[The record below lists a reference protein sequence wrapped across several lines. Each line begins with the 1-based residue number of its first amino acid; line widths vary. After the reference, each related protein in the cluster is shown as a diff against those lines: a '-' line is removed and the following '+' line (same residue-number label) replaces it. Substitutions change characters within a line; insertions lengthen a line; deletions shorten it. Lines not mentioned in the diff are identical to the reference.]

1 MEKIKLYIRRGKG
14 IGLLFLL
21 ASAVLATM
29 FLMISLKSA
38 YTEIKPE
45 VVLVANEF
53 LPITVKGGKIV
64 EPANAYKRIEL
75 DFGGK
80 GEKKDLLPVVL
91 DTRNEV
97 SSVPTEPQGLFITT
111 DTVYAVTA
119 DQIRRLNLQ
128 TQQDGV
134 LTKENFAEIMDG
146 VVGYVSSFAA
156 MILVAMYFLTL
167 LLKTWL
173 AALRGRVALKVMKKP
188 EMLNMSGLMRLSAMT
203 AAVTELGSYFVG
215 TGFGLTGWHTFIII
229 VAGVFIVLYQMQ
241 PEDSNN
247 DSILP
252 GG

>member
-80 GEKKDLLPVVL
+80 GEKKDLFPVVL

-119 DQIRRLNLQ
+119 EFADAAGRCFDQGKFCRNNGRSCWLRFFFCSY
-128 TQQDGV
+128 DFSGDV
-134 LTKENFAEIMDG
+134 LLD
-146 VVGYVSSFAA
+146 
-156 MILVAMYFLTL
+156 
-167 LLKTWL
+167 
-173 AALRGRVALKVMKKP
+173 AAL
-188 EMLNMSGLMRLSAMT
+188 ENMAG
-203 AAVTELGSYFVG
+203 G
-215 TGFGLTGWHTFIII
+215 T
-229 VAGVFIVLYQMQ
+229 
-241 PEDSNN
+241 SR
-247 DSILP
+247 P
-252 GG
+252 GCS

>member
-80 GEKKDLLPVVL
+80 GEKKGF
-91 DTRNEV
+91 V
-97 SSVPTEPQGLFITT
+97 SGSS
-111 DTVYAVTA
+111 
-119 DQIRRLNLQ
+119 
-128 TQQDGV
+128 
-134 LTKENFAEIMDG
+134 
-146 VVGYVSSFAA
+146 GY
-156 MILVAMYFLTL
+156 
-167 LLKTWL
+167 
-173 AALRGRVALKVMKKP
+173 KK
-188 EMLNMSGLMRLSAMT
+188 
-203 AAVTELGSYFVG
+203 
-215 TGFGLTGWHTFIII
+215 
-229 VAGVFIVLYQMQ
+229 
-241 PEDSNN
+241 
-247 DSILP
+247 
-252 GG
+252 